1 VVLGSGLA
9 SFADTLTG
17 KVTIPYKEIPG
28 LPESTATGHRSELVL
43 GYSNNLPIAVLS
55 GRFHLYEGYSAQQ
68 VASGIYLLHEMGV
81 EQVVLTNAAGGINE
95 AFTPGSL
102 VLISDHINLQ
112 GANPL
117 VGRKEER
124 ETPLAGG
131 GRAPQ
136 NKQRGRNSRSRFVDM
151 TEAYSRRLRDLTRK
165 AAVELGLPIFE
176 GVYAALLGPSYETP
190 AEIRFLRAIGAD
202 LVGMSTACETIAAN
216 QLGMEVLGI
225 SCVTNLA
232 AGLGG
237 KKLEHEEVLTT
248 GRRIS
253 GSFTQLLQL
262 ALPKFRS

>member
-1 VVLGSGLA
+1 MVEAARFIRSQWSEAPRIGVILGSGLA

-17 KVTIPYKEIPG
+17 KLTIPYKEIPG

-43 GYSNNLPIAVLS
+43 GYSHDVPVAVLS

-81 EQVVLTNAAGGINE
+81 EQVVLTNAAGGINA

-102 VLISDHINLQ
+102 VAISDHINLQ

-117 VGRKEER
+117 VGRD
-124 ETPLAGG
+124 
-131 GRAPQ
+131 
-136 NKQRGRNSRSRFVDM
+136 GRNDSSRFVDM
-151 TEAYSRRLRDLTRK
+151 TEAYSPRLRDVIKET
-165 AAVELGLPIFE
+165 AEELGLNVFE

-202 LVGMSTACETIAAN
+202 LVGMSTACEAIAAN

-232 AGLGG
+232 AGLSG
-237 KKLEHEEVLTT
+237 KKLEHEEVLAI
-248 GRRIS
+248 GRQIS
-253 GSFTQLLQL
+253 GAFTKLLQS
-262 ALPKFRS
+262 ALPRFRP

>member
-1 VVLGSGLA
+1 MVEAGRFIRSQWKATPRIGVVLGSGLA
-9 SFADTLTG
+9 AFADTLTG
-17 KVTIPYKEIPG
+17 AVKIPYKGIPG

-43 GYSNNLPIAVLS
+43 GYLNNLPVAVLS

-68 VASGIYLLHEMGV
+68 VAAGIYLLHEMGV
-81 EQVVLTNAAGGINE
+81 EQVVLTNAAGGIKQS
-95 AFTPGSL
+95 FTPGSL

-117 VGRKEER
+117 VGRNG
-124 ETPLAGG
+124 PNG
-131 GRAPQ
+131 
-136 NKQRGRNSRSRFVDM
+136 NSRFADM
-151 TEAYSRRLRDLTRK
+151 TEAYSRRLRGLTK
-165 AAVELGLPIFE
+165 HIAGELGIPIFE

-232 AGLGG
+232 AGLSG
-237 KKLEHEEVLTT
+237 KKLEHEEVLAI
-248 GRRIS
+248 GRQIS
-253 GSFTQLLQL
+253 GTFSQLLQS